1 MSCGGANKLT
11 HTMKKLLLLAIG
23 VGLLLAGTV
32 SLQASLLGAPKT
44 QLSDRH
50 GTLDIDVTI
59 EGGSAII
66 SKSATGDVIT
76 ALVFDNN
83 GLCQLVALFN
93 ANPNATSSFDAM
105 ERTVTGSVLKWEP
118 VPANTIKVAPL
129 GTICRFSV
137 SDGTYIF
144 AVDGTQSINGRQYAY
159 RIYTSAAGAVL
170 AQQLNTA
177 SALK

>member
-1 MSCGGANKLT
+1 
-11 HTMKKLLLLAIG
+11 MKKLLVLTIG
-23 VGLLLAGTV
+23 VSLLFAWTA

-44 QLSDRH
+44 QFTGRH
-50 GTLDIDVTI
+50 AALDLDVTI

-93 ANPNATSSFDAM
+93 ANANAVSSFDAM
-105 ERTVTGSVLKWEP
+105 EQTVTGSVLKWEP
-118 VPANTIKVAPL
+118 VPANTMKGIPL
-129 GTICRFSV
+129 GTTCHFSV

-144 AVDGTQSINGRQYAY
+144 AVNGTQSINGRQYAY
-159 RIYTSAAGAVL
+159 RIYASVAGTVL
-170 AQQLNTA
+170 AQHFNTA
-177 SALK
+177 TAFK